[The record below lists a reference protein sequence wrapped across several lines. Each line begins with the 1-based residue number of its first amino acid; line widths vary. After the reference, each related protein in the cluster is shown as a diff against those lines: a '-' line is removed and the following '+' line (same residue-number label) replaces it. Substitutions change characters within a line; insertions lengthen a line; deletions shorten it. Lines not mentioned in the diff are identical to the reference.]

1 MTVLVTGATG
11 LLGSHLTDLLLERGQ
26 HVRVLVQRGDCVSQL
41 AHPNVEICWGDMKEA
56 FTSACGGGDCA
67 ALAAAVRGVDRV
79 LHCAARTGP
88 WGRAAD
94 YEAVNVR
101 GLQTLVESA
110 LAAGVRRFVHVSSIT
125 VHGNDVHGTADETAP
140 LRVEPNPYSRSKV
153 AGERLLARLIREQGA
168 PVTIVRPGWIYGP
181 RDVASF
187 ARFAAMIQRGKMVI
201 IGSGCNH
208 IPLIYVRDVA
218 QGILLASEEA
228 QAAGRA
234 YLLVNDEPV
243 TQQGYLA
250 AIAAELGVPPSRRH
264 IPYRLALML
273 GTAAETVGRLGRR
286 TSPPPVMRYGVQM
299 LGGENRFDI
308 SRARHEL
315 GFSPQINL
323 TEGVRRSV
331 AWYRTTMISDHGL
344 VASETC

>member
-11 LLGSHLTDLLLERGQ
+11 LLGSHLTELLVERGD
-26 HVRVLVQRGDCVSQL
+26 HVRALVCPGEGVSCL
-41 AHPNVEICWGDMKEA
+41 RHPAVEICRGDM
-56 FTSACGGGDCA
+56 GDRA
-67 ALAAAVRGVDRV
+67 ALEAAVRGVDRV

-88 WGRAAD
+88 WGPPVD
-94 YEAVNVR
+94 YETANVR
-101 GLQTLVESA
+101 GLRTLVESA

-153 AGERLLARLIREQGA
+153 AGERLLTRLIREQGA

-187 ARFAAMIQRGKMVI
+187 ARFAAMIQRGKMVV
-201 IGSGCNH
+201 IGPGNNH
-208 IPLIYVRDVA
+208 VPLIYVRDVA
-218 QGILLASEEA
+218 EGILLASEEA
-228 QAAGRA
+228 RADGRA

-243 TQQGYLA
+243 TQHDYLA
-250 AIAAELGVPPSRRH
+250 AIAAELGVPPPRHH

-273 GTAAETVGRLGRR
+273 GTAAETVGHLLRR
-286 TSPPPVMRYGVQM
+286 QQPPPVLRYGVQL

-315 GFSPQINL
+315 GFCPQVTL
-323 TEGVRRSV
+323 ADGVRRSI
-331 AWYRTTMISDHGL
+331 AWYRTTCCAPSAQEHQ
-344 VASETC
+344 

>member
-1 MTVLVTGATG
+1 MRLVIATRSEPGMTVLVTGATG

-26 HVRVLVQRGDCVSQL
+26 HVRVLVQRGNCVSQL
-41 AHPNVEICWGDMKEA
+41 AHPNVEICWGDM
-56 FTSACGGGDCA
+56 SDCA
-67 ALAAAVRGVDRV
+67 SLAAAVRGVDCV

-94 YEAVNVR
+94 YETVNVL
-101 GLQTLVESA
+101 GLETLVESA

-125 VHGNDVHGTADETAP
+125 VHGNDVQGRADETAP

-208 IPLIYVRDVA
+208 I
-218 QGILLASEEA
+218 
-228 QAAGRA
+228 
-234 YLLVNDEPV
+234 
-243 TQQGYLA
+243 
-250 AIAAELGVPPSRRH
+250 
-264 IPYRLALML
+264 
-273 GTAAETVGRLGRR
+273 
-286 TSPPPVMRYGVQM
+286 
-299 LGGENRFDI
+299 
-308 SRARHEL
+308 
-315 GFSPQINL
+315 
-323 TEGVRRSV
+323 
-331 AWYRTTMISDHGL
+331 
-344 VASETC
+344 